1 MMTPSAISPVAGHSV
16 VADPSG
22 FVFPDGQKRFLRWTI
37 YVGFAALV
45 AGVAHGFAQALSYAD
60 IDILAYFPRLRS
72 YYQGLTVHGVA
83 NALVLTFAF
92 SNGFLPLL
100 TARACGRPLNGA
112 LVVSSF
118 VLLVTG
124 VLMAGYA
131 MATNQA
137 NVLYTSYSPL
147 QAHWTYYLGLVLV
160 VLSTYAASA
169 NLYVTVLAW
178 RKENPGARVPLLAFM
193 CVASYA
199 MWNLAS
205 LGIAVLFIGF
215 LLPWS
220 IGWLS
225 GVDPLFNRSLFWYTG
240 HAIVYVWLLPAY
252 ISWYALVPK
261 QVSGKL
267 ISDPLTRL
275 VFIMFLLVSV
285 PTGFHHQY
293 TDPGISTSMK
303 ALHAVLTFG
312 VFYPSLATAFSVVA
326 ALEMGGRAR
335 GGTGLLGW
343 IRKLPWSD
351 PSVSA
356 QLLAMLTFV
365 LGGITGLINASY
377 IVNQLVHNTAWV
389 PGHFHMT
396 VGSAVALS
404 IIGIAYWLV
413 PYLTDR
419 KLWGSRLAV
428 AQGWIYTIGVLIF
441 ARGMISGGLEGMPR
455 RTYMAQATYTGD
467 GWGLAGALTGI
478 GGSLM
483 TLSIVMFFVVLLMTI
498 FFGKKGEG
506 PVDIPT
512 AETLTGPAASGWEL
526 KLDRFWLWFGFALL
540 LVVVA
545 YGPFLVT
552 YLPPHLTSPGFRF

>member
-1 MMTPSAISPVAGHSV
+1 MSATAAGTAVTNSV
-16 VADPSG
+16 VQDPSG
-22 FVFPDGQKRFLRWTI
+22 FSLPESQKRFIRWTVYI
-37 YVGFAALV
+37 GFAALV
-45 AGVAHGFAQALSYAD
+45 AGVAHGFAQALSYAG
-60 IDILAYFPRLRS
+60 IDILASFPKLRS

-100 TARACGRPLNGA
+100 TARACGRRLNDA
-112 LVVSSF
+112 LVVSTF
-118 VLLVTG
+118 GLMLVG
-124 VLMAGYA
+124 VLFAGYA

-137 NVLYTSYSPL
+137 NVLYTSYAPL
-147 QAHWTYYLGLVLV
+147 QAHWTYYFGLVLV
-160 VLSTYAASA
+160 VLSTFTASA
-169 NLYVTVLAW
+169 NMYLTVWKW
-178 RKENPGARVPLLAFM
+178 RKDNPGERVPLLAFM

-205 LGIAVLFIGF
+205 LGIVVLFLGF
-215 LLPWS
+215 LLPLS
-220 IGWLS
+220 LDLIS
-225 GVDPLFNRSLFWYTG
+225 GVDPLYNRALFWYTG

-267 ISDPLTRL
+267 VSDPLTRL

-303 ALHAVLTFG
+303 AFHAVLTFG

-343 IRKLPWSD
+343 IKKLPWDD
-351 PSVSA
+351 PSVTA

-404 IIGIAYWLV
+404 IIGIAYWMV
-413 PYLTDR
+413 PYLTGR
-419 KLWGSRLAV
+419 KLWGRKLAV
-428 AQGWIYTIGVLIF
+428 AQAWLYTIGVLIF
-441 ARGMISGGLEGMPR
+441 SRGLISGGLEGMPR
-455 RTYMAQATYTGD
+455 RTYMAEAPYTGE

-478 GGSLM
+478 GGTMM
-483 TLSIVMFFVVLLMTI
+483 TLSILMFFVVLAMTI
-498 FFGKKGEG
+498 FFGKRGEG
-506 PVDIPT
+506 PDDIPT
-512 AETLTGPAASGWEL
+512 AETLTGPAKSGWEL
-526 KLDRFWLWFGFALL
+526 KLDRFWLWFGFAVL
-540 LVVVA
+540 LVLVA
-545 YGPFLVT
+545 YGPFFLT
-552 YLPPHLTSPGFRF
+552 YFPNLTSPGFMF